1 MFRRFY
7 FRPIDKKRWIKELSG
22 YDDVISEVK
31 TSGHFRIDLQNL
43 LSKGSRCVMFYLIQR
58 MDAVVFK
65 PADRID
71 PAYARMVRQAVRNGV
86 EIMAYRGMI
95 FFF

>member
-1 MFRRFY
+1 
-7 FRPIDKKRWIKELSG
+7 
-22 YDDVISEVK
+22 
-31 TSGHFRIDLQNL
+31 
-43 LSKGSRCVMFYLIQR
+43 MFYLIQR
-58 MDAVVFK
+58 MDAVIFK

-71 PAYARMVRQAVRNGV
+71 PTYGRMVRQAVRNGV